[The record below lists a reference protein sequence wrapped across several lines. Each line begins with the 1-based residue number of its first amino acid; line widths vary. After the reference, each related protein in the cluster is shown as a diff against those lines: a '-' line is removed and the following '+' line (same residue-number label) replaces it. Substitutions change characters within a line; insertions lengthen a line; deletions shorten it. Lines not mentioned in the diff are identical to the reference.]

1 MPASRLFHG
10 VLAIAIIA
18 LAACGS
24 DSPTAGQAERKA
36 PANAEILAGRILFSK
51 EVKGTYQLFT
61 IAPDGAGERQIT
73 HAAGAAVDADWSPDG
88 RLIVFQYDRPNEN
101 GCAIRL
107 ATADG
112 SGVKDLSGPKHPCD
126 LQPSFTPDGRRIV
139 FIRYDDKADKETIRS
154 MDLTGGDVRLLG
166 GHLGDT
172 DPNVAPDGKTVTF
185 VRTKRDH
192 EQQALFAMG
201 IDGSRLR
208 RLTPYKDEIAIKHA
222 WSPDGRRI
230 AVTDNADWIR
240 PEASANILTFRPDG
254 SARKHLTHYEGG
266 QVRGLNAFMGSYSPD
281 GRHIV
286 LRVER
291 NDNGGLAIMDA
302 DGKNLRM
309 ITGRTANRPRFID
322 WGRWTERN
330 TP

>member
-1 MPASRLFHG
+1 MQTSRLFHG
-10 VLAIAIIA
+10 VLLIAIFA

-24 DSPTAGQAERKA
+24 DKPTASQGGPKA
-36 PANAEILAGRILFSK
+36 PAKAQTLPGRIVFSK
-51 EVKGTYQLFT
+51 EVNGTYQLLT
-61 IAPDGAGERQIT
+61 IAPDGAGEHQIT

-88 RLIVFQYDRPNEN
+88 RLIVFEYDRPNEN

-107 ATADG
+107 ANADG
-112 SGVKDLSGPKHPCD
+112 SGVKDLSGKTPCD

-139 FIRYDDKADKETIRS
+139 FIRYDDKADTETIRS
-154 MDLTGGDVRLLG
+154 MNLAGGDVRLIG

-185 VRTKRDH
+185 VRRKKGH
-192 EQQALFAMG
+192 EQQALFAIG

-208 RLTPYKDEIAIKHA
+208 QLTPYKDEIAIKHA

-230 AVTDNADWIR
+230 AVTDNADWVR
-240 PEASANILTFRPDG
+240 PEASANILTFRADG
-254 SARKHLTHYEGG
+254 SARKHLTHYDGG
-266 QVRGLNAFMGSYSPD
+266 QVRGLNAFTGSYSPD

-302 DGKNLRM
+302 DGKNLHM
-309 ITGRTANRPRFID
+309 ITGRTADRPRFID
-322 WGRWTERN
+322 WGRGTEGN